1 MVNFS
6 KAFTADQ
13 IQILNEVFQ
22 KHPDSKI
29 NPVMKLIGS
38 TNWGKVH
45 AYKASR
51 LWADWESET
60 PIEAI
65 NDVHAL
71 LLSAKSRIGPIVI
84 QGERIMA
91 QAKDYLH
98 TIEQIESELNAN
110 QLTDG
115 LLDRLEQAESEL
127 SQTRGELKR
136 ARDLLDRESETM
148 RNRIRNQETH
158 GEATR

>member
-1 MVNFS
+1 MVR
-6 KAFTADQ
+6 TC
-13 IQILNEVFQ
+13 V
-22 KHPDSKI
+22 
-29 NPVMKLIGS
+29 
-38 TNWGKVH
+38 
-45 AYKASR
+45 
-51 LWADWESET
+51 
-60 PIEAI
+60 
-65 NDVHAL
+65 
-71 LLSAKSRIGPIVI
+71 
-84 QGERIMA
+84 
-91 QAKDYLH
+91 